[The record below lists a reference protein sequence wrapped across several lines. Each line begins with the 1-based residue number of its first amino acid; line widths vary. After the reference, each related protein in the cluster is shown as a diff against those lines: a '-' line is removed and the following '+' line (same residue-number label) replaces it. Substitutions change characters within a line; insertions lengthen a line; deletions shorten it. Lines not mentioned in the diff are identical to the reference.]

1 MRRIGLTI
9 AGTAMLAA
17 LAPADAQ
24 QNTRGEREATV
35 VWSGRLSDGGLL
47 TIKNIVGGIT
57 VVEASGDRVEV
68 RAAVRSRGGERGDIA
83 FDVDPSSSSTT
94 VCTVFRGESAC
105 ERGSN
110 FRNMRVSVDYTV
122 AMPRGLRLRA
132 STGNGDLSVDR
143 AGGEVEMQT
152 GNGAVHVGETEG
164 RVSVATGNGEVEVES
179 ARGPVRAST
188 GNGRIFVSTSEGP
201 VSAQTGNGD
210 IDVRMKALSDAAD
223 NMHFQSGS
231 GSIRVMLPPN
241 FNGQLEASTGNGELR
256 SDFEIEIRGRLDPRH
271 MRGVIGRGGRLIRM
285 QTGNG
290 RIEIRKG

>member
-1 MRRIGLTI
+1 MRRIEWWI

-17 LAPADAQ
+17 LAPTGAQ
-24 QNTRGEREATV
+24 QNTRGERESDV
-35 VWSGRLSDGGLL
+35 VWSGRLADGGLL
-47 TIKNIVGGIT
+47 TIKNIVGAIN

-68 RAAVRSRGGERGDIA
+68 RAAIRSRGGERGDIA
-83 FDVDPSSSSTT
+83 FDVDPSSASTT
-94 VCTVFRGESAC
+94 ICTVFRGESSC
-105 ERGSN
+105 ERGN

-132 STGNGDLSVDR
+132 STGNGDLSVER
-143 AGGEVEMQT
+143 AGGELEMQT

-164 RVSVATGNGEVEVES
+164 RVSVATGNGEIEVES
-179 ARGPVRAST
+179 AKGPVRASS

-210 IDVRMKALSDAAD
+210 IDVRMKTLADAAD
-223 NMHFQSGS
+223 MHFQSGS
-231 GSIRVMLPPN
+231 GSIRVTLPPN

>member
-17 LAPADAQ
+17 VAPAGAQ
-24 QNTRGEREATV
+24 QSSRDERESAV

-47 TIKNIVGGIT
+47 TIKNIVGAIR

-68 RAAVRSRGGERGDIA
+68 RAAVRSRGGERGEIA

-94 VCTVFRGESAC
+94 ICTVFRDQSAC
-105 ERGSN
+105 ERNNN

-132 STGNGDLSVDR
+132 TTGNGDLSVDR

-164 RVSVATGNGEVEVES
+164 RVSVGTGNGEVEVES
-179 ARGPVRAST
+179 ARGPVRAQS

-210 IDVRMKALSDAAD
+210 IDVRMKTLSDAAD
-223 NMHFQSGS
+223 MHFQSGS
-231 GSIRVMLPPN
+231 GSIRVTLPSN